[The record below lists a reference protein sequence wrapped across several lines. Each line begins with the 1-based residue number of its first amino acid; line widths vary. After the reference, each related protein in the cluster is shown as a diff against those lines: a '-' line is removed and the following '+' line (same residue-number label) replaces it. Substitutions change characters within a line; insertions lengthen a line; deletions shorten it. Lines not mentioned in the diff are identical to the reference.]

1 MFGQA
6 RQRIV
11 ESAVPPSAS
20 DPNRVPEWLANDD
33 RGAIENA
40 SNARNG
46 VMYWILA
53 PYLHSTIHL
62 LFELDYP
69 HYMVCCCATIPS
81 LYARSVNEVLIKQ
94 PLGT

>member
-1 MFGQA
+1 
-6 RQRIV
+6 
-11 ESAVPPSAS
+11 
-20 DPNRVPEWLANDD
+20 
-33 RGAIENA
+33 
-40 SNARNG
+40 
-46 VMYWILA
+46 MYWILA

-69 HYMVCCCATIPS
+69 HYMVCCCATIAS